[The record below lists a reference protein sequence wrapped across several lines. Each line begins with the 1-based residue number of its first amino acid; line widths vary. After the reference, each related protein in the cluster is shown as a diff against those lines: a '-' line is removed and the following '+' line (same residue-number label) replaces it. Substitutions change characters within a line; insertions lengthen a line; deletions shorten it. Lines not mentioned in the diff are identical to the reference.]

1 MTRIT
6 DPCALVVPGRYRVT
20 SELTAPQEIVI
31 LNRPY
36 PNPDTSP
43 GKSPL
48 VSVITF
54 PGGRRQERQL
64 HTLGL
69 APHPTRGGYVATI
82 EFLGIPSKLEFNRLQ
97 RATFL
102 SSTAYKEA
110 IARKLAQL
118 FLRLNALGWTS
129 ARIEGVWVYGG
140 IAIGKEATH
149 DIDMGLF
156 VDTETVW
163 RNLELPTDGRLT
175 LALPS
180 EGQRLRTSLIKVL
193 GLTSEAVER
202 TEYLL
207 RGLQSVERLDR
218 TRTEGDFTAELRL
231 IPKLDLQIWANPMP
245 RDLRSVYNAAARTL
259 KSDPNFS
266 RRMASRLRLYN
277 NDADGFDPIGAHPV
291 QLGSPDW

>member
-1 MTRIT
+1 MTHIT
-6 DPCALVVPGRYRVT
+6 DPRALVVPGRYRVT

-31 LNRPY
+31 LAHPY
-36 PNPDTSP
+36 PNPEDT

-48 VSVITF
+48 VSIVTF

-64 HTLGL
+64 HTLGVV
-69 APHPTRGGYVATI
+69 PHPTRGEYIATL
-82 EFLGIPSKLEFNRLQ
+82 EFLGVPSELEFTRLKK
-97 RATFL
+97 ATFL

-118 FLRLNALGWTS
+118 FLRLNALRWTS
-129 ARIEGVWVYGG
+129 ARIEGAWVYGG

-218 TRTEGDFTAELRL
+218 TRTEGDFTANLRL

-245 RDLRSVYNAAARTL
+245 RNLRSAYNAATRML
-259 KSDPNFS
+259 GNDLDFP

-277 NDADGFDPIGAHPV
+277 KDADRFDPIGAHPLN
-291 QLGSPDW
+291 LGSPDW